1 MIWPR
6 DRFDVP
12 FEECYQSLLDHAYYV
27 GYRFFSG
34 NNHLAEEVAQET
46 LTRAYERWERVARHP
61 NREAWVM
68 NAAWKVSLEVQR
80 RQDRPPV
87 VGLVSLESL
96 GEDAVVER
104 PVLIDALAR
113 LTKRQRT
120 VALARYYFDYD
131 VAETALRL
139 GMTQSQVR
147 TASHEA
153 TLRLRHLLSERA
165 PADPSRGATERGT
178 REVSPG

>member
-1 MIWPR
+1 VIWPR